1 MNIEMKDVFF
11 LACYASLLW
20 IAYDNSRSLEAKVD
34 TVRQENT
41 FNDGIGFY
49 MPGSS
54 CVIKATADV
63 NIQKFKDMTAVCAA
77 RHLQYLE
84 SQKEN
89 VDDN

>member
-1 MNIEMKDVFF
+1 MKIEMKDVFF
-11 LACYASLLW
+11 LAGYLSLLW
-20 IAYDNSRSLEAKVD
+20 IAHDNSRSIEAKVD

-54 CVIKATADV
+54 CVIKATADIE
-63 NIQKFKDMTAVCAA
+63 IQRFKDMMAVCAA

-84 SQKEN
+84 SQKEIEKK
-89 VDDN
+89 

>member
-1 MNIEMKDVFF
+1 MKDVFMVTGF
-11 LACYASLLW
+11 LGLFYVSHQ
-20 IAYDNSRSLEAKVD
+20 NNKSLEARVD

-63 NIQKFKDMTAVCAA
+63 GIQKFKDMTTVCAA

-84 SQKEN
+84 SQKVN